1 MKKKVFLTAAI
12 FALMAAGLYAQS
24 ESDFEITIYT
34 NKSGQRA
41 SITGYNGSEM
51 DVKIPSKINNISV
64 TSIGPSA
71 FTQKNITSVTI
82 LRNIHTIGRGAF
94 LRCTSLASIDIP
106 NDVVISNL
114 AFSEC
119 TKLTGIIIKKD
130 VGMHNDA
137 FGKCTNLLSV
147 TFTHPIPIENFSHYA
162 FRFLGDIR
170 DKFYET
176 DNENG
181 TPGTYT
187 RPNSESLTWTLQKKP

>member
-1 MKKKVFLTAAI
+1 MKKKVFLIAAI
-12 FALMAAGLYAQS
+12 FTLMSVGVYVYAQS

-41 SITGYNGSEM
+41 SIIGYTGSET
-51 DVKIPSKINNISV
+51 DIKIPSKINNISV

-71 FTQKNITSVTI
+71 FTQKNITSVII
-82 LRNIHTIGRGAF
+82 LNNIHTIGRGSF
-94 LRCTSLASIDIP
+94 LRCANLSSVTIP
-106 NDVVISNL
+106 NGVVISNL

-119 TKLTGIIIKKD
+119 TKLTSIILKKD
-130 VGMHNDA
+130 IGMHNDA

-147 TFTHPIPIENFSHYA
+147 TFTNQIPIENFSQHA

-170 DKFYET
+170 DKFYEK
-176 DNENG
+176 DPENG

-187 RPNSESLTWTLQKKP
+187 RPNSESLTWTLQ